1 MLVRFW
7 GTRGSLPTSATAT
20 EIRAKV
26 ASALVAA
33 DGRSFEDIQA
43 AENFI
48 DTELPFSTGGT
59 YGGASSCVEI
69 EDGGDE
75 FLICDLGSGAR
86 AFGLNAAERIKA
98 GRKKTFHIFMSHFHW
113 DHIMGFPFFG
123 PAYDPETTIH
133 FYGGHSEMEEALRR
147 QQERI
152 SFPVPFDY
160 MASKKEFHTLDPG
173 IAHDIAGYRVHLIKQ
188 YHDNDSY
195 GYRFERHGKSI
206 IYTTD
211 CEHKLDDLERE
222 QVFVDFFDEADLIV
236 FDTMY
241 TLAEALTM
249 KEDWGHSSGMTA
261 VDICHKAHAQRLA
274 MFHHEPIFDDAT
286 IEKHHKDTIRYEE
299 LTRDAAPP
307 LEILCSY
314 DGMEITV

>member
-7 GTRGSLPTSATAT
+7 GTRGSLPTSATAA

-26 ASALVAA
+26 AAALVAA
-33 DGRSFEDIQA
+33 NGRSFADTEA
-43 AENFI
+43 AGAFI
-48 DTELPFSTGGT
+48 DVELPLSVGGS
-59 YGGASSCVEI
+59 YGGASSCIEL

-86 AFGLNAAERIKA
+86 AFGLDAVRRIQA
-98 GRKKTFHIFMSHFHW
+98 GRKKVFHIFMSHFHW

-133 FYGGHSEMEEALRR
+133 FYGGHAEMEEALRR

-160 MASKKEFHTLDPG
+160 MASKKEFHVLEPG
-173 IAHDIAGYRVHLIKQ
+173 VAHNIAGYTVHLIKQ

-211 CEHKLDDLERE
+211 CEYKLDDLERE

-261 VDICHKAHAQRLA
+261 VDLCHKAHAQRLV

-299 LTRDAAPP
+299 LTRDTAPE

-314 DGMEITV
+314 DGMEIQV

>member
-7 GTRGSLPTSATAT
+7 GTRGSLPTSATAA

-26 ASALVAA
+26 AAALVAA
-33 DGRSFEDIQA
+33 NGRSFADTEA
-43 AENFI
+43 AGAFI
-48 DTELPFSTGGT
+48 DVELPLSVGGS
-59 YGGASSCVEI
+59 YGGASSCIEL

-86 AFGLNAAERIKA
+86 AFGLDAVRRIQA
-98 GRKKTFHIFMSHFHW
+98 GRKKVFHIFMSHFHW

-133 FYGGHSEMEEALRR
+133 FYGGHAEMEEALRR

-160 MASKKEFHTLDPG
+160 MASKKEFHVLEPG
-173 IAHDIAGYRVHLIKQ
+173 VAHNIAGYTVHLIKQ

-261 VDICHKAHAQRLA
+261 VDLCHKAHAQRLV

-299 LTRDAAPP
+299 LTRDTAPE

-314 DGMEITV
+314 DGMEIQV